1 MVLCRATKANG
12 ESCTLSAND
21 PQGLCWAHDPANREQ
36 RRRLA
41 SRAAKSKRDT
51 PRRQIRRI
59 AEELGSL
66 YASVLSGDVQPKA
79 AAVAAQVANARIRAL
94 DTERKL
100 RRPDAARPRDGGRR
114 RPNPTNR
121 LASTCFVCGSVTS
134 SNLIELVTSAGN
146 GDRVP

>member
-79 AAVAAQVANARIRAL
+79 AAVAAQVANASIRAL

-100 RRPDAARPRDGGRR
+100 R
-114 RPNPTNR
+114 
-121 LASTCFVCGSVTS
+121 
-134 SNLIELVTSAGN
+134 
-146 GDRVP
+146 